1 MKEYLIDT
9 IKTLGFDVKG
19 KSFDRVVEEL
29 VHEHIRLMQEIEQ
42 DNKEFFK
49 RELKKIVTTPTN

>member
-9 IKTLGFDVKG
+9 IKTLGFDVEG
-19 KSFDRVVEEL
+19 KSFERVVEEL

-49 RELKKIVTTPTN
+49 KELKKVITTPTN